1 MKKMQKKKNCLI
13 PQYLQDECKNL
24 VQMKE
29 TYTKEEID
37 QLRRDFD
44 HVLEQRKQLMEAEEY
59 GAIPKEE
66 AAVTNIMLMT
76 KQFCIQETMK
86 DALRYM
92 EQELER
98 LNNRL
103 KELQQY
109 N

>member
-1 MKKMQKKKNCLI
+1 MAKKDLI

-24 VQMKE
+24 VRQKN

-37 QLRRDFD
+37 QISRDFD
-44 HVLEQRKQLMEAEEY
+44 HVLEQRKQLKEAEEY

-66 AAVTNIMLMT
+66 AAITNVVLMA

-92 EQELER
+92 EQEMQR
-98 LNNRL
+98 LNTQINEL
-103 KELQQY
+103 KRF

>member
-1 MKKMQKKKNCLI
+1 MKKKNLI

-24 VQMKE
+24 VRQKD

-37 QLRRDFD
+37 QISRDFD
-44 HVLEQRKQLMEAEEY
+44 YVLKQRKQLKEAEEY

-66 AAVTNIMLMT
+66 AAITNVILMA
-76 KQFCIQETMK
+76 KQYVIQETMK

-92 EQELER
+92 EQEKHKIEIK
-98 LNNRL
+98 L
-103 KELQQY
+103 KELRQS

>member
-1 MKKMQKKKNCLI
+1 MAKKDLI

-24 VQMKE
+24 VPQKD

-37 QLRRDFD
+37 QISRDFD
-44 HVLEQRKQLMEAEEY
+44 HVLEQRKQLKVAEEY

-66 AAVTNIMLMT
+66 AAITNVVLMA

-92 EQELER
+92 EQEMER
-98 LNNRL
+98 LNNQI
-103 KELQQY
+103 KELKRF

>member
-1 MKKMQKKKNCLI
+1 MAKKDLI

-24 VQMKE
+24 VPQKD

-37 QLRRDFD
+37 QISRDFD
-44 HVLEQRKQLMEAEEY
+44 HVLEQRKQLKEAEEY

-66 AAVTNIMLMT
+66 AAITNVVLMA

-92 EQELER
+92 EQEMER
-98 LNNRL
+98 INNQI
-103 KELQQY
+103 KELKRF

>member
-1 MKKMQKKKNCLI
+1 MAKKDLI

-24 VQMKE
+24 VPQKD

-37 QLRRDFD
+37 QISRDFD
-44 HVLEQRKQLMEAEEY
+44 HVLEQRKQLKEAEEY

-66 AAVTNIMLMT
+66 AAITNVILMA

-92 EQELER
+92 EQEMEK
-98 LNNRL
+98 LNTQI
-103 KELQQY
+103 KELKRF

>member
-1 MKKMQKKKNCLI
+1 MKKKDLI

-24 VQMKE
+24 VRQKD

-37 QLRRDFD
+37 QISRDFD
-44 HVLEQRKQLMEAEEY
+44 HVLEQRKQLKEAEEY

-66 AAVTNIMLMT
+66 AAITNVILMA
-76 KQFCIQETMK
+76 KQYVIQETMK

-92 EQELER
+92 EQEKNKIEIK
-98 LNNRL
+98 L
-103 KELQQY
+103 KELKQS

>member
-1 MKKMQKKKNCLI
+1 MKKKDII

-24 VQMKE
+24 VSQKE
-29 TYTKEEID
+29 SYTKEEID
-37 QLRRDFD
+37 QIRRDFD
-44 HVLEQRKQLMEAEEY
+44 HVLEQRKQLKEAEEY

-66 AAVTNIMLMT
+66 AAITNVILIA

-92 EQELER
+92 EQEMER
-98 LNNRL
+98 INNQI
-103 KELQQY
+103 KELKRF

>member
-1 MKKMQKKKNCLI
+1 MAKKDLI

-24 VQMKE
+24 VPQKD

-37 QLRRDFD
+37 QISRDFD
-44 HVLEQRKQLMEAEEY
+44 HVLEQRKQLKEAEEY

-66 AAVTNIMLMT
+66 AAITNVILMA

-92 EQELER
+92 EQEMER
-98 LNNRL
+98 INNQI
-103 KELQQY
+103 KELKRF

>member
-1 MKKMQKKKNCLI
+1 MKKKDLI

-24 VQMKE
+24 VRQKD

-37 QLRRDFD
+37 QISRDFD
-44 HVLEQRKQLMEAEEY
+44 YVLKQRKQLKEAEEY

-66 AAVTNIMLMT
+66 AAITNVILMA
-76 KQFCIQETMK
+76 KQYVIQETMK

-92 EQELER
+92 EQEKHKIEIK
-98 LNNRL
+98 L
-103 KELQQY
+103 KELRQS

>member
-1 MKKMQKKKNCLI
+1 MAKKSRI

-24 VQMKE
+24 VPQKD

-37 QLRRDFD
+37 QIRRDFD
-44 HVLEQRKQLMEAEEY
+44 HVLEQRKQLKEAEEY

-66 AAVTNIMLMT
+66 AAITNVILMA

-86 DALRYM
+86 DALRFM
-92 EQELER
+92 EQEKEKIELQ
-98 LNNRL
+98 L
-103 KELQQY
+103 KELRRF